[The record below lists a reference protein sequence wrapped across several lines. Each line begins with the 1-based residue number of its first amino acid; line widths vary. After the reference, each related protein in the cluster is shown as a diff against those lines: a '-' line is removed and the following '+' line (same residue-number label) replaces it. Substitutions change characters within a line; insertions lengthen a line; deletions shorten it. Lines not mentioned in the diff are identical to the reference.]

1 MLYKSHKIPIL
12 VRKNICSI
20 LKQNFEAG
28 FGAKLRLPD
37 GGLGAC
43 PHSNLIRLARSDDP
57 LRRGGRTGRSGA
69 ET

>member
-1 MLYKSHKIPIL
+1 MLYKSQEIRFF
-12 VRKNICSI
+12 VRRNKRSI
-20 LKQNFEAG
+20 FKQNFEAG

-43 PHSNLIRLARSDDP
+43 PHSNLIRLAQSDDP
-57 LRRGGRTGRSGA
+57 PRRGGRTGRSGA